1 MTVSENDQPSPT
13 TLDGLLAML
22 SKSLAPQ
29 DRDLI
34 ERAYRVADQAHAG
47 QQRASGESYMYHP
60 LAVAGILAEI
70 NLDATT
76 LAAALLHDVAEDTS
90 YTIEMMQRDF
100 GPEVAK
106 LVDGVTKL
114 DKINELR
121 RSQERMADTKAE
133 SLRKMFLAM
142 VDDIR
147 VVLIKLADRLHNMR
161 TLGALPEHKR
171 KRIARETLEIFA
183 PLANRLGIWQIK
195 WELEDQAF
203 RYLEPATY
211 KAIAQAI
218 DQRRAERERA
228 IGLVVNTLER
238 ELRQMGIEA
247 HIYGRPKHIYS
258 IWRKMKRKG
267 VDFDQIYDAQ
277 GVRVVLDEVLS
288 LIHISEPTRPY

>member
-1 MTVSENDQPSPT
+1 MTVSDNNQPSPT

-22 SKSLAPQ
+22 PKSMAPQ

-34 ERAYRVADQAHAG
+34 ERAYHVADHSHEG
-47 QQRASGESYMYHP
+47 QLRASGESYMYHP

-70 NLDATT
+70 NLDAAT
-76 LAAALLHDVAEDTS
+76 LAAALLHDVVEDTP

-121 RSQERMADTKAE
+121 RTHERMADTKAE

-171 KRIARETLEIFA
+171 RRIARETLEILHLSPTA
-183 PLANRLGIWQIK
+183 SASGRSSGNWKIRLSATWNR
-195 WELEDQAF
+195 
-203 RYLEPATY
+203 P
-211 KAIAQAI
+211 
-218 DQRRAERERA
+218 
-228 IGLVVNTLER
+228 
-238 ELRQMGIEA
+238 
-247 HIYGRPKHIYS
+247 
-258 IWRKMKRKG
+258 
-267 VDFDQIYDAQ
+267 
-277 GVRVVLDEVLS
+277 
-288 LIHISEPTRPY
+288 PTRPLHRPLINGAGTRTLHWPGGQHVGARNAPDGHQGAYLWTPQTHLQYLAQDEAQGCGLRSDLRCPGRTCGSGRIA